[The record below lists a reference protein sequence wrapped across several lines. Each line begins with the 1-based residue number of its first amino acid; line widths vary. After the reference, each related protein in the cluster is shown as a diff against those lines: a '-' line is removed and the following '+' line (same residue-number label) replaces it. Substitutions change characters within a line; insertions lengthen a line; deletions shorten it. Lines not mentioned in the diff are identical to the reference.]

1 MTQLTRKEEENFIKS
16 IQTYVRKKLR
26 TTDITSIRDQIRGRD
41 TNMLLKQYIEKMKR
55 LPKAQLEMFIHNT
68 GELVENNEE
77 LTVYKELK
85 DSGMIENLQKFS
97 DDKRKDYIK
106 VLNDTVQ
113 KRVEEKSHN
122 NPNDKQTPN
131 DEPEI

>member
-1 MTQLTRKEEENFIKS
+1 
-16 IQTYVRKKLR
+16 
-26 TTDITSIRDQIRGRD
+26 
-41 TNMLLKQYIEKMKR
+41 
-55 LPKAQLEMFIHNT
+55 
-68 GELVENNEE
+68 
-77 LTVYKELK
+77 
-85 DSGMIENLQKFS
+85 MIENLQKFS

-122 NPNDKQTPN
+122 NPNGKQTPN